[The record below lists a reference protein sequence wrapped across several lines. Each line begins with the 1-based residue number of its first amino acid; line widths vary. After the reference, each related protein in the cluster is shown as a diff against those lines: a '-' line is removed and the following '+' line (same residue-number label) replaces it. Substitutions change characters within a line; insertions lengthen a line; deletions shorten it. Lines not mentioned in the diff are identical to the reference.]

1 MEEAGC
7 GVVRG
12 DIGQRR
18 SGEGRPGPG
27 TYRAQM
33 HVKAWSSEDL
43 RSSRRWHWDCWELVG
58 ERWARDGPMQGSN
71 EQRCLGVSL

>member
-1 MEEAGC
+1 MSVQGGLVPVEEEGC

-12 DIGQRR
+12 DIGQGRN
-18 SGEGRPGPG
+18 GEGRPGPG
-27 TYRAQM
+27 TCKAQM

-58 ERWARDGPMQGSN
+58 KGG
-71 EQRCLGVSL
+71 LGLDP